1 MKVKTLAS
9 LFCSFFFLPLPSVLH
24 AEIIQLKNGN
34 SMEAKVLKE
43 DEKFVTVQIRGGK
56 IKIPKNDIQMIK
68 QGQVTDLPNAQEK

>member
-1 MKVKTLAS
+1 
-9 LFCSFFFLPLPSVLH
+9 
-24 AEIIQLKNGN
+24 
-34 SMEAKVLKE
+34 MEAKVLKE